1 MAVATETSLVAED
14 TPLPVHPYKAAA
26 PEANTLTVAG
36 SESPRI
42 PAFWLFCF
50 AEDSLA
56 PIDLGQNVAVG
67 LVSET
72 GRVCDRLAARE
83 GLARELFPAHADLW
97 ARWRAAVESV
107 GRRYLK
113 LDCFTIW
120 DVYPPGEFEDALR
133 SALGWFESRD
143 PGHRAALFDLAGA
156 QTEEGTGRA
165 VSAMFEDESPEE
177 VLVGQ
182 LVMRR

>member
-1 MAVATETSLVAED
+1 MEMAAETSLVAED
-14 TPLPVHPYKAAA
+14 TPLPVHPYKSSA

-42 PAFWLFCF
+42 PAFWLFGF

-56 PIDLGQNVAVG
+56 EIDLGKNVAVG

-133 SALGWFESRD
+133 SALRWFESRA
-143 PGHRAALFDLAGA
+143 PGDRTALFDLSVFRPC
-156 QTEEGTGRA
+156 EGTGRA
-165 VSAMFEDESPEE
+165 VSAMFEGESPEE